1 MFNRKEALQCS
12 KRPYA
17 SHDAMR
23 TDDDNDDDDDDS
35 LPIRISNNIEY
46 NASVT
51 YYQRLLSL
59 RFVSRLF
66 A

>member
-1 MFNRKEALQCS
+1 MFNRTEALQSS

-23 TDDDNDDDDDDS
+23 TDDDNDDDDDN
-35 LPIRISNNIEY
+35 LPIRISNNIEC

-59 RFVSRLF
+59 RFVSSLF